1 MNIESLLLI
10 VNPFLNPVFL
20 RVLSLIA
27 YGFVIGLGLIWV
39 LNGLTFK
46 GIWKSKVGNIYLGW
60 VILIPLYTL
69 GLSCGWITGMVVLFF
84 FMSIA
89 SKEIITISKIPK
101 VYRFILVVLA
111 LVTIVVAGLVPNL
124 FAVLPFVYFAVLT
137 FVTVRCNDAD
147 QGFYN
152 TSVALY
158 AAIWV
163 IFGLAH
169 IELLAHLNGTI
180 DKTSALLFVLVFSVT
195 LSDIGAYVFG
205 KLFEKVGF
213 MTEHKIASN
222 ISPNKTYGGIVGHIF
237 GAALGIW
244 TMWFAIAA
252 YLPLYQWIIIAVLIG
267 VAGSI
272 GGLVNSTFKR
282 FYKVKDSGELL
293 KGHGGALDRIDSTIM
308 VAVVMYYYLS
318 IFI

>member
-1 MNIESLLLI
+1 MNVGSILLI
-10 VNPFLNPVFL
+10 VNPFLNPVFIQ
-20 RVLSLIA
+20 VLSLIA
-27 YGFVIGLGLIWV
+27 YGFVIGLGLIWI
-39 LNGLTFK
+39 LNGFTFK
-46 GIWKSKVGNIYLGW
+46 DIWKSKVGNIYLGW

-69 GLSCGWITGMVVLFF
+69 GLSCGWIVGMIVLFF

-89 SKEIITISKIPK
+89 CKEIVIISKIPK
-101 VYRFILVVLA
+101 VYQYNLIVLA
-111 LVTIVVAGLVPNL
+111 FITIVVAGFAPSF
-124 FAVLPFVYFAVLT
+124 FAVLPFVYFAFLA
-137 FVTVRCNDAD
+137 FITVRLNDAD
-147 QGFYN
+147 KGFYN
-152 TSVALY
+152 TSIALY
-158 AAIWV
+158 SAIWI

-169 IELLAHLNGTI
+169 VELLAHLNGTI

-205 KLFEKVGF
+205 KFFEKIGF

-222 ISPNKTYGGIVGHIF
+222 ISPNKTYGGIVGHII
-237 GAALGIW
+237 GAGLGIW
-244 TMWFAIAA
+244 TMWFAISA
-252 YLPLYQWIIIAVLIG
+252 YLPLHQWIILAILIG
-267 VAGSI
+267 VAGSV
-272 GGLVNSTFKR
+272 GGMVNSTFKR